1 MINATINPET
11 ATETTETTETLVL
24 PSSPAIG
31 AAVSADAVTAP
42 LVWSA
47 ITDDTTF
54 IKAGVVALVADDMT
68 AHTAGRAL
76 PSMVDSPDAV
86 ADMFRSAR
94 AAWRDIDAAKR
105 PGAWSQPKPD
115 SGKPSVPV
123 FPSGNDVKRMLGA
136 ILGYAEGIAS
146 PMPASP
152 DAAPAPIGKIRSV
165 IHPLQNVY
173 LETDSYDETI
183 RLMADD
189 NADKTDRRVV
199 IDDQRCT
206 VYRPGPAKAGPWIEK
221 GAFSKACATWT
232 LTGKKL
238 KISRKGVDAAT
249 PTASGWAV
257 GEFLSLAD
265 CAEIIAAAGIVKD
278 TKLGDMREGSRPTL
292 VCPAVSGADYAVRKV
307 EVDSDMA
314 RRVLRSITDAVGGKI
329 SAEAALFEATEKG
342 GSARGAL
349 TAQGLESQAATADN
363 VNFRRGQ
370 HTTASDWK

>member
-1 MINATINPET
+1 MITEITPKT
-11 ATETTETTETLVL
+11 TETTETTEPVL

-31 AAVSADAVTAP
+31 AAVSADAVEGLTWAP
-42 LVWSA
+42 
-47 ITDDTTF
+47 ITDETTF
-54 IKAGVVALVADDMT
+54 IKAGIVALVTDDLT

-105 PGAWSQPKPD
+105 PGAWSQPQPD

-136 ILGYAEGIAS
+136 ILGYAEGIES

-165 IHPLQNVY
+165 IHPLVNTY
-173 LETDSYDETI
+173 METDSYQETI

-189 NADKTDRRVV
+189 NADKTDRRVMV
-199 IDDQRCT
+199 SDQRCT
-206 VYRPGPAKAGPWIEK
+206 VYRPGPALAGPWIEK
-221 GAFSKACATWT
+221 GAFAKACAPWT
-232 LTGKKL
+232 MTGKKL
-238 KISRKGVDAAT
+238 KISRAGKQAAT

-257 GEFLSLAD
+257 GEFLSLSD

-278 TKLGDMREGSRPTL
+278 TKLSSLKEGNRPAL
-292 VCPAVSGADYAVRKV
+292 VCPAVSGKNYAVKKA

-329 SAEAALFEATEKG
+329 SAEAALFEATEQG
-342 GSARGAL
+342 GSARGA
-349 TAQGLESQAATADN
+349 
-363 VNFRRGQ
+363 
-370 HTTASDWK
+370 

>member
-1 MINATINPET
+1 MTAMITPKT
-11 ATETTETTETLVL
+11 TETTETTETLVL

-31 AAVSADAVTAP
+31 AAVSADAVAP
-42 LVWSA
+42 LVWA
-47 ITDDTTF
+47 PITDDTSF
-54 IKAGVVALVADDMT
+54 IKAGVRALVADDMT

-76 PSMVDSPDAV
+76 TSMVDSPDAV
-86 ADMFRSAR
+86 ADVFRSAR

-123 FPSGNDVKRMLGA
+123 FPSGNDVKRMIGA
-136 ILGYAEGIAS
+136 ILGYAEGIDS

-152 DAAPAPIGKIRSV
+152 DAAPAPIGKIRSL
-165 IHPLQNVY
+165 IHPLVNTY
-173 LETDSYDETI
+173 LETDSYEETD
-183 RLMADD
+183 RLRADD

-206 VYRPGPAKAGPWIEK
+206 VYRPGPALAGPWIEK

-257 GEFLSLAD
+257 GEFLSLSD

-278 TKLGDMREGSRPTL
+278 TKLGDMREGNRPAL
-292 VCPAVSGADYAVRKV
+292 VCPAVSGADYAVKKV

-314 RRVLRSITDAVGGKI
+314 RRVLRSITDACGGKI

-349 TAQGLESQAATADN
+349 TAQGMESQAATADN

>member
-1 MINATINPET
+1 MTAMITPKT
-11 ATETTETTETLVL
+11 TETTETTETIVL

-31 AAVSADAVTAP
+31 AAVSADAVEGLTWAP
-42 LVWSA
+42 

-54 IKAGVVALVADDMT
+54 FKAGVIALVSDDMT
-68 AHTAGRAL
+68 AHSAGRAL
-76 PSMVDSPDAV
+76 PAMVEDTDAV

-94 AAWRDIDAAKR
+94 AAWRDIDATKR
-105 PGAWSQPKPD
+105 PGAWSQPKKG

-123 FPSGNDVKRMLGA
+123 FPSGNDVKRMIGA
-136 ILGYAEGIAS
+136 ILGYAEGVES

-173 LETDSYDETI
+173 LETDSYDETV

-189 NADKTDRRVV
+189 NADKTDRRIMV
-199 IDDQRCT
+199 DDQRCT
-206 VYRPGPAKAGPWIEK
+206 VYRPGPAVAGPWIEK
-221 GAFSKACATWT
+221 GAFSKACAPWT
-232 LTGKKL
+232 MTGRKL
-238 KISRKGVDAAT
+238 KISRAGKQAAT
-249 PTASGWAV
+249 PTASGWSV
-257 GEFLSLAD
+257 GEFLSLSD

-278 TKLGDMREGSRPTL
+278 TKLSDLKEGNRPTL
-292 VCPAVSGADYAVRKV
+292 VCPAVSGVDYTARKA

-329 SAEAALFEATEKG
+329 SAQAALFQATEQG

-370 HTTASDWK
+370 HTTDSDWK